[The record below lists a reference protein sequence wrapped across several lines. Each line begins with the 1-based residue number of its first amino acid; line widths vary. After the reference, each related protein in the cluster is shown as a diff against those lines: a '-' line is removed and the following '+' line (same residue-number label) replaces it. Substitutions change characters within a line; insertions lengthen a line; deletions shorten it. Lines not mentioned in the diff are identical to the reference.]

1 MMQASSRI
9 KDIDIAEETTLY
21 TKNKILVSSA
31 TAMTAQ
37 ANLLPQMILKLIG

>member
-9 KDIDIAEETTLY
+9 KDIDIAEESTRY
-21 TKNKILVSSA
+21 AKNKILVSSA

-37 ANLLPQMILKLIG
+37 ANVLPELTLMLIT